1 MIYLGSNTKEG
12 IVRAYRNASSFK
24 DRGATQP
31 RAMLD
36 SERMTKHEIA
46 RVLEEIAFLLELKGE
61 NPYKARAYAKAASI
75 VKNLPEQPA
84 ALLAKGGL
92 LDVKG
97 IGPGLNHTISE
108 LVTNGASQLHHDLKS
123 EYPRDVVSNLLQ
135 VSHIPSLRPK
145 DLRLIYDQLGIS
157 TLTDLEKAA
166 TDSRLTQVKG
176 LSRRTQQKILEGIRR
191 SERRRGRRLFSDA
204 MSEAE
209 ELLSVLKG
217 MPGVLDGD
225 LAGPVRRKMEIIETL
240 DFILAGDVSDAQGG
254 TLSVPGIEALEAGR
268 DGTLIGHS
276 MQGLAVQIKCVDAS
290 NYGGEL
296 FLATGNQ
303 QHVDAVTSFLR
314 SSGPFKNEKDVY
326 AAAGLPWIPP
336 ELREGQG
343 EVEQA
348 RRQGV
353 PVLVESS
360 QVQGVF
366 HNHTVYTDGS
376 ATVAQMARAALDLGY
391 QYIGISD
398 HSQSAYYVNGLKA
411 DRILA
416 QREEMNRVQQ
426 TLPGIRIFKGIEAD
440 ILADGALDYPDEM
453 LATFD
458 FVIASV
464 HGRFNL
470 PEEEQTQRICRALTN
485 PYVTMLGHA
494 TGRLLLSREGYRVDL
509 HKVIQTAA
517 AHGKIIEINA
527 SRHRLDL
534 DWRWCRYAKECGVK
548 FSINPDA
555 HSIEELQ
562 NVRWGVNVAR
572 KGGLTAD
579 DIINTMP
586 VAAMISYLGSQR
598 PSLAL

>member
-1 MIYLGSNTKEG
+1 
-12 IVRAYRNASSFK
+12 
-24 DRGATQP
+24 
-31 RAMLD
+31 
-36 SERMTKHEIA
+36 MTKHEIA
-46 RVLEEIAFLLELKGE
+46 KVLEEIAFLLELKGE
-61 NPYKARAYAKAASI
+61 NPYKARAYTKAASI

-84 ALLAKGGL
+84 ALLAKGAL
-92 LDVKG
+92 LEVKG
-97 IGPGLNHTISE
+97 IGPALNHTISE

-123 EYPRDVVSNLLQ
+123 EYPRDVVANLLQ
-135 VSHIPSLRPK
+135 VSRIPGLRPK
-145 DLRLIYDQLGIS
+145 DLRLIYDGLGIS
-157 TLTDLEKAA
+157 ALSDVEKAA
-166 TDSRLTQVKG
+166 TESRLTEVKG
-176 LSRRTQQKILEGIRR
+176 VSRRTQQKILEGIRR
-191 SERRRGRRLFSDA
+191 SERRRGRRLFGDA

-209 ELLSVLKG
+209 ELLSVLTS
-217 MPGVLDGD
+217 MPGVLEGD

-240 DFILAGDVSDAQGG
+240 DFVVAGKDASPRHLP
-254 TLSVPGIEALEAGR
+254 LSIPGIEGLEAGPH
-268 DGTLIGHS
+268 GTLLGYS
-276 MQGLAVQIKCVDAS
+276 MQGLAVQLNYVDAAR
-290 NYGGEL
+290 YGGEL
-296 FLATGNQ
+296 FQATGNQ
-303 QHVDAVTSFLR
+303 EHVEAVTSLLQAPW
-314 SSGPFKNEKDVY
+314 PFRNEKDVY
-326 AAAGLPWIPP
+326 AAARLPWIPP

-343 EVEQA
+343 EVEEA
-348 RRQGV
+348 RHRGV
-353 PVLVESS
+353 PVLIESS

-376 ATVAQMARAALDLGY
+376 ATVAQMAKAAQDLGY
-391 QYIGISD
+391 HYIGISD
-398 HSQSAYYVNGLKA
+398 HSQSAYYVNGLKE
-411 DRILA
+411 DRILL
-416 QREEMNRVQQ
+416 QREEMNAVQQ
-426 TLPGIRIFKGIEAD
+426 TLPAIKIFKGIEAD
-440 ILADGALDYPDEM
+440 ILADGALDYPDAM

-509 HKVIQTAA
+509 RKVIETAA
-517 AHGKIIEINA
+517 AHGKVIEINA

-534 DWRWCRYAKECGVK
+534 DWRWCRYAKECAVK

-555 HSIEELQ
+555 HSTDELK

-586 VAAMISYLGSQR
+586 VDAMIAYLGAQR